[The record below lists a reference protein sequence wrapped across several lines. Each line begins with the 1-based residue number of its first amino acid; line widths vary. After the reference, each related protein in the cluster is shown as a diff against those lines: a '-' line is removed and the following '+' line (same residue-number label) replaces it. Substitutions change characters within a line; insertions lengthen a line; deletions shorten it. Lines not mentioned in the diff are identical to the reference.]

1 MTDREREY
9 RADLKRIEQI
19 KQEIEKLRLE
29 KVKLVQRNYYYE
41 HRDEKLKRNK
51 KSTQNNKNS

>member
-41 HRDEKLKRNK
+41 HRDEKKSKRKNY
-51 KSTQNNKNS
+51 TNFDKNS